1 MYCANNICRRIS
13 ATNIVRIL
21 IELLSSSSIV
31 LGATGNTSARGSVRR
46 RESVLQTT
54 RVFDAILA
62 RAAPPVLGFWER
74 HSKTLQSGASLC
86 AIFFSSVLTAVA
98 SQSQAAAKALPVLT
112 RASDI
117 RQLTPD
123 EAKRGYPVHLHAVI
137 TYYDPG
143 SDLFLQDSSA
153 GIWVEMGGS
162 QPSLHPGNLVD
173 VEGVSSFADF
183 APQIAQPRI
192 TVVGMAALP
201 KAQPAT
207 YEQLASGAADSQWVG
222 VEGIVRQASMDN
234 AQLSMTVALA
244 GGKIA
249 VRALGFRSVPATIV
263 DARVRLLGAC
273 GAIFN
278 SRGQLTGVVLNV
290 PSPEEIIVEEAGLA
304 DAFYL
309 PVRPVSSLLG
319 FAPNGVSGHRVRVQG
334 VVTSQ
339 TLGKSLFIQDSTEGL
354 YLETTQNTVVQPGDL
369 VDVVGFP
376 SPGDYTPMLED
387 ASFRRIGT
395 APQPKPIVVTGDE
408 VMQEDVDAE
417 LIRINARLKD
427 KISLAGETDLV
438 LQSGNIVFDAQIFG
452 AGNARSVQSLA
463 SGELLRLT
471 GVCTIKVDE
480 SRTPR
485 AFRLVLR
492 SPHDVEVLETPP
504 WITASRAAVIVSL
517 LVIATL
523 LAVLGMAVL
532 RRRVEERTEALQRR
546 TIELERSNAELEQFA
561 NVASHDLQEPL
572 RMVAIFGQLL
582 ADRYKGRLDSD
593 ADAYLGF
600 LVEGAHRMRALVDGL
615 LTFSR
620 VQSTAREFQATDSEE
635 VLRNALA
642 NLTVSIE
649 QSAAEVT
656 HGRLPIVMADSSQ
669 LEQLF
674 QNLIGNAMKF
684 AGSGHP
690 RVHISADRV
699 GEQWIFSVRDNG
711 IGIDPRYHEKIFGIF
726 QRLHSRESYP
736 GTGIGLSVCKRIV
749 ERHGG
754 RIWVESAE
762 GQGSTFY
769 FSVTAVTTSQAQT
782 RASRPAVPNDE
793 PAQPQLEIR
802 G

>member
-1 MYCANNICRRIS
+1 MRRQKF
-13 ATNIVRIL
+13 
-21 IELLSSSSIV
+21 LLEETRAFSPIIAAAGPLPAHSQDRHGNMPHPAAVWLCVLFSIV
-31 LGATGNTSARGSVRR
+31 LPAAASPY
-46 RESVLQTT
+46 QTP
-54 RVFDAILA
+54 AK
-62 RAAPPVLGFWER
+62 PV
-74 HSKTLQSGASLC
+74 
-86 AIFFSSVLTAVA
+86 SVLTH
-98 SQSQAAAKALPVLT
+98 AA
-112 RASDI
+112 DI

-123 EAKRGYPVHLHAVI
+123 EARRGYPVHLRAVI

-153 GIWVEMGGS
+153 GIWVEMGGA
-162 QPSLHPGNLVD
+162 QPSLQPGDLVD
-173 VEGVSSFADF
+173 LEGFTSFADF

-192 TVVGMAALP
+192 TVIGKAALP
-201 KAQPAT
+201 KPQGTT
-207 YEQLASGAADSQWVG
+207 YEQLASGADDSQWVT
-222 VEGIVRQASMDN
+222 VEGVVRTADFVDS
-234 AQLSMTVALA
+234 QLSMRVALA
-244 GGKIA
+244 GGQIT
-249 VRALGFRSVPATIV
+249 VRAKGFKNVPATMV
-263 DARVRLLGAC
+263 DAKVRLQGAC

-278 SRGQLTGVVLNV
+278 SRGQLTGVILNV
-290 PSPEEIIVEEAGLA
+290 PSPEQLTVEEPGLT

-309 PVRPVSSLLG
+309 PVRPISSLLG

-339 TLGKSLFIQDSTEGL
+339 APGKSLFIQDSTEGL
-354 YLETTQNTVVQPGDL
+354 YLESTQDTVVHPGDL

-376 SPGDYTPMLED
+376 SPGDYTPILQD
-387 ASFRRIGT
+387 ASFRRLGT
-395 APQPKPIVVTGDE
+395 APQPKPVVVTGDE
-408 VMQEDVDAE
+408 VMQGDVDAQ
-417 LIRINARLKD
+417 LIRIDARLKD
-427 KISLAGETDLV
+427 EVKLTGETDLV

-452 AGNARSVQSLA
+452 ADNAKKMHDLA

-492 SPHDVEVLETPP
+492 SRRDIDVLEKSP
-504 WITASRAAVIVSL
+504 WMTAGRAAF
-517 LVIATL
+517 IATL
-523 LAVLGMAVL
+523 LLVATSLAVLGMAVL
-532 RRRVEERTEALQRR
+532 RRRVEERTEALKRR

-582 ADRYKGRLDSD
+582 ADRYKGKLDSD

-620 VQSTAREFQATDSEE
+620 VQSTAREFQAIDSEG

-642 NLTVSIE
+642 DLTVTIE
-649 QSAAEVT
+649 QSRAEVT
-656 HGRLPIVMADSSQ
+656 HSPLPTVMADGTQ

-674 QNLIGNAMKF
+674 QNLIGNAVKF
-684 AGSGHP
+684 SGGAPPH
-690 RVHISADRV
+690 VHVSADRV

-711 IGIDPRYHEKIFGIF
+711 IGIDPRYHDKIFGIF
-726 QRLHSRESYP
+726 QRLHSRETYP

-769 FSVTAVTTSQAQT
+769 FSVPSAPASQAQS
-782 RASRPAVPNDE
+782 RASRSAAAASE
-793 PAQPQLEIR
+793 AAQPQLEVR

>member
-1 MYCANNICRRIS
+1 MDFVEFGC
-13 ATNIVRIL
+13 
-21 IELLSSSSIV
+21 
-31 LGATGNTSARGSVRR
+31 LGGAAGITSAGGSVRR
-46 RESVLQTT
+46 QESVVETT
-54 RVFDAILA
+54 RLFDAILA
-62 RAAPPVLGFWER
+62 RGAPTMVRPRNPHRLMPHAAVAWLGAILLSTVPPAA
-74 HSKTLQSGASLC
+74 ASPFQT
-86 AIFFSSVLTAVA
+86 AAKPPSVLTH
-98 SQSQAAAKALPVLT
+98 
-112 RASDI
+112 ASDI

-123 EAKRGYPVHLHAVI
+123 EAKRGYPVHLRAVI

-143 SDLFLQDSSA
+143 SDLFLEDSSA
-153 GIWVEMGGS
+153 GIWVEMGGA
-162 QPSLHPGNLVD
+162 QPSLQPGDLVD
-173 VEGVSSFADF
+173 LDGVSSFADF
-183 APQIAQPRI
+183 APQVAQPRI
-192 TVVGMAALP
+192 TVIGKAALP
-201 KAQPAT
+201 RPLAAT
-207 YEQLASGAADSQWVG
+207 YEQLASGADDSQWVA
-222 VEGIVRQASMDN
+222 VEGVVRTADVSS
-234 AQLSMTVALA
+234 AQLSMRVALA
-244 GGKIA
+244 GGQIT
-249 VRALGFRSVPATIV
+249 VRALGFHGVPPAMV
-263 DARVRLLGAC
+263 DAKVRLQGAC

-290 PSPEEIIVEEAGLA
+290 PTPDQVTIEEPGLS
-304 DAFYL
+304 DPFYL
-309 PVRPVSSLLG
+309 PVRPISSLLG

-354 YLETTQNTVVQPGDL
+354 YLETSQNSVVQPGDL

-376 SPGDYTPMLED
+376 SPGEYTPVLQD
-387 ASFRRIGT
+387 ASFRRLGGA
-395 APQPKPIVVTGDE
+395 APPKPVVVTGDQ
-408 VMQEDVDAE
+408 VMQGDVDAQ
-417 LIRINARLKD
+417 LIRIDARLKD
-427 KISLAGETDLV
+427 EVRLTGETDLV
-438 LQSGNIVFDAQIFG
+438 LQSGNVVFDAQIFG
-452 AGNARSVQSLA
+452 AGNARKVRNLA

-492 SPHDVEVLETPP
+492 SPQDIDVLERPP
-504 WITASRAAVIVSL
+504 WITAGRAAVIAALL
-517 LVIATL
+517 LVATL
-523 LAVLGMAVL
+523 LALLGMAVL
-532 RRRVEERTEALQRR
+532 RRRVEERTEALKRR
-546 TIELERSNAELEQFA
+546 TTELERSNAELEQFA

-582 ADRYKGRLDSD
+582 ADRYKGKLDSD

-600 LVEGAHRMRALVDGL
+600 LVEGAHRMRSLVDGL

-642 NLTVSIE
+642 DLTVTIE
-649 QSAAEVT
+649 QSGAEMT
-656 HGRLPIVMADSSQ
+656 HSPLPVVMADSTQ

-674 QNLIGNAMKF
+674 QNLIGNAVKF
-684 AGSGHP
+684 SAGGSP

-711 IGIDPRYHEKIFGIF
+711 IGIDPRFHDRIFGIF
-726 QRLHSRESYP
+726 QRLHSRETYP

-769 FSVTAVTTSQAQT
+769 FSV
-782 RASRPAVPNDE
+782 PAVPASQTQTRGSRSAVPASSE
-793 PAQPQLEIR
+793 PAQPQFDVR